1 MTSHTHPY
9 AALAARLGGHATYFT
24 TSEGELTG
32 YTAGD
37 LGASTPVILVHGWPE
52 FASCWEPIAHELLK
66 AGHAIIA
73 YDQRGY
79 SPDLRPEAL
88 EEYTVEKLV
97 NDLGEVANAAGVDRF
112 HLVGHDWGGVM
123 GWATVPHMP
132 DRIAT
137 FTSLASA
144 HTRAHGEMIVQDPD
158 QYERMEYLRKIR
170 HHPEQIVTS
179 MLRDDAAK
187 LRAVY
192 QGVIPQH
199 IEDSYVQRFSDPEV
213 LAASL
218 KYYRALGLGM
228 DMPTQPITVPTLYV
242 WGSEDA
248 AFARSSAELTGQ
260 YVEGPYEFVELTG
273 RSHWLPEEAP
283 EVVAAHLLKHFARG

>member
-9 AALAARLGGHATYFT
+9 AELAARLGGQARCFT

-52 FASCWEPIAHELLK
+52 FASCWEPIARELLK
-66 AGHAIIA
+66 AGHPIIA

-79 SPDLRPEAL
+79 SPGLRPEAL

-123 GWATVPHMP
+123 GWAAVPHMP
-132 DRIAT
+132 DRTAT

-144 HTRAHGEMIVQDPD
+144 HTRAHGEMIAKDSD

-170 HHPEQIVTS
+170 HHPDQIVTS

-192 QGVIPQH
+192 QGVIPRH
-199 IEDSYVQRFSDPEV
+199 VEDSYVQRFSDAEV
-213 LAASL
+213 FAASL
-218 KYYRALGLGM
+218 KYYRALGLGT
-228 DMPTQPITVPTLYV
+228 DMATQPITVPTLYV
-242 WGSEDA
+242 WGE
-248 AFARSSAELTGQ
+248 
-260 YVEGPYEFVELTG
+260 
-273 RSHWLPEEAP
+273 
-283 EVVAAHLLKHFARG
+283 RGCCVCALFR

>member
-9 AALAARLGGHATYFT
+9 AALATRLGGHATYFT

-37 LGASTPVILVHGWPE
+37 LGAATPVILVHGWPE

-79 SPDLRPEAL
+79 SPGLRPEAL

-97 NDLGEVANAAGVDRF
+97 NDLGEVANAAGIDRF

-123 GWATVPHMP
+123 GWAAVPHMP

-192 QGVIPQH
+192 QGAIPRH
-199 IEDSYVQRFSDPEV
+199 IEDAYVQRLNDPEV

-218 KYYRALGLGM
+218 KYYRALGLGA

>member
-1 MTSHTHPY
+1 MTSQARPY
-9 AALAARLGGHATYFT
+9 ADLAARLGGHATTFT
-24 TSEGELTG
+24 TPEGELTG

-52 FASCWEPIAHELLK
+52 FASCWEPIASELLK
-66 AGHAIIA
+66 AGHPILA

-79 SPDLRPEAL
+79 SPGLRPDAL

-97 NDLGEVANAAGVDRF
+97 NDLAAVADTAGIECF

-123 GWATVPHMP
+123 GWAAVPHMP
-132 DRIAT
+132 HRIQT

-144 HTRAHGEMIVQDPD
+144 HTRAHGEMIARDPD

-192 QGVIPQH
+192 QGAIPRH
-199 IEDSYVQRFSDPEV
+199 IEDAYVQRLSDPEV

-283 EVVAAHLLKHFARG
+283 KVVAAHLLKHFARG

>member
-1 MTSHTHPY
+1 MTSHPHPY
-9 AALAARLGGHATYFT
+9 AELAARLGGQASYFT

-52 FASCWEPIAHELLK
+52 FASCWEPIARELLK
-66 AGHAIIA
+66 AGHPIIA

-79 SPDLRPEAL
+79 SPGLRPEAL

-97 NDLGEVANAAGVDRF
+97 NDLGEVATAAGVDRF

-123 GWATVPHMP
+123 GWAAVPHMP

-144 HTRAHGEMIVQDPD
+144 HTRAHGEMIAQDPD

-192 QGVIPQH
+192 QGVIPRH
-199 IEDSYVQRFSDPEV
+199 VEDSYVQRFSDPEV
-213 LAASL
+213 FAASL
-218 KYYRALGLGM
+218 KYYRALGLGT

-248 AFARSSAELTGQ
+248 AFARCSAELTGQ

-283 EVVAAHLLKHFARG
+283 EAVASHLLTHFARG

>member
-1 MTSHTHPY
+1 M
-9 AALAARLGGHATYFT
+9 
-24 TSEGELTG
+24 
-32 YTAGD
+32 
-37 LGASTPVILVHGWPE
+37 
-52 FASCWEPIAHELLK
+52 
-66 AGHAIIA
+66 
-73 YDQRGY
+73 
-79 SPDLRPEAL
+79 RPEAL

-123 GWATVPHMP
+123 GWAAVPHMP

-144 HTRAHGEMIVQDPD
+144 HTRAHGEMIARDPD

-199 IEDSYVQRFSDPEV
+199 VEDSYVQRLNDPEV

-248 AFARSSAELTGQ
+248 AFVRSSAELTGQ

>member
-24 TSEGELTG
+24 TSEGELNG

-37 LGASTPVILVHGWPE
+37 LGASTPVILAHGWPE

-79 SPDLRPEAL
+79 SPGLRPDAL

-123 GWATVPHMP
+123 GWAAVPHMP

-199 IEDSYVQRFSDPEV
+199 VEDSYVQRFSDPEV